1 MGLLPALSLSL
12 YDPPDWTKLLCRP
25 LRFSMVLFVVLLIRR
40 DGVCENCICKVLK
53 GFGPVGYCPPEI
65 AQLVERLT
73 VEVTQR
79 SDGPWF
85 ESGFPEAFYSDQ
97 LC

>member
-1 MGLLPALSLSL
+1 MSSAQTVS
-12 YDPPDWTKLLCRP
+12 
-25 LRFSMVLFVVLLIRR
+25 F
-40 DGVCENCICKVLK
+40 KVLK
-53 GFGPVGYCPPEI
+53 GYGPVGYCPPEI

-85 ESGFPEAFYSDQ
+85 ESGFPEAFLFLIIAGYSFAHF
-97 LC
+97 L